1 MWMEKEA
8 RVLARR
14 KERIDH
20 RSVNTAANE
29 AEIVHQKKAVA
40 GNHNNL
46 SFVLEPTQWEGEN
59 GLTHIVLEFLHACCV
74 CAL

>member
-20 RSVNTAANE
+20 RSVYTAANE
-29 AEIVHQKKAVA
+29 AEIVHQKKALA
-40 GNHNNL
+40 HNHNNL
-46 SFVLEPTQWEGEN
+46 SFVLEATQWKKRMDS
-59 GLTHIVLEFLHACCV
+59 LT
-74 CAL
+74 